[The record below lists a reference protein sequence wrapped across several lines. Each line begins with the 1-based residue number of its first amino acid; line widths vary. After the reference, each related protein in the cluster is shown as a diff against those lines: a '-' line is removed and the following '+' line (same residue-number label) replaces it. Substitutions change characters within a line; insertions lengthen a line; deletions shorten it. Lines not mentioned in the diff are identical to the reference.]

1 MASFSSRIEQYTG
14 SNTNL
19 DVTNALKQAVDNTL
33 GVVKSRAP
41 QLLSLFARKMSIIG
55 DVKYN
60 LSSKN
65 VFDVSKVERE
75 DGTNTYVC
83 QPVPAEQLY
92 SVGDASSIY
101 YAQVYSPVYTIDFES
116 NLTIKPSATATDKAY
131 MYLVYNSDS
140 KIIDDSVGTITDVS
154 ETITQDG
161 ASVSDPYTAS
171 VHFPD
176 VWQQYVVLSASSIL
190 VQEKISLLLSDA
202 GLDSITSIE
211 EWLADEDEGM
221 VSSTGQAVNLFQG
234 KLSIIDKYK
243 QEFLMSQ
250 GIGGTSDD
258 PRQGQKS

>member
-19 DVTNALKQAVDNTL
+19 DTANALKQAVDNTL
-33 GVVKSRAP
+33 GIVKSRAP
-41 QLLSLFARKMSIIG
+41 QLLSLFARKMSVVSDIS
-55 DVKYN
+55 YN
-60 LSSKN
+60 LSNKN

-75 DGTNTYVC
+75 LGNDTIIC
-83 QPVPAEQLY
+83 QPVPAEQIY
-92 SVGDASSIY
+92 AVEDPSSIY
-101 YAQVYSPVYTIDFES
+101 YSQAYSPVYTIDFES
-116 NLTIKPSATATDKAY
+116 NLKIKPNPDATDKAH
-131 MYLVYNSDS
+131 MYLVFNSDS
-140 KIIDDSVGTITDVS
+140 KTINDSAGTITDVS
-154 ETITQDG
+154 EDDSTIDSYTG
-161 ASVSDPYTAS
+161 A

-190 VQEKISLLLSDA
+190 VQEKISLLLSDVT
-202 GLDSITSIE
+202 LDSVTSIE

-221 VSSTGQAVNLFQG
+221 VASTAQAVQLFQG

-258 PRQGQKS
+258 PRKGQKS